1 MKKMLFATN
10 VAICLVIVSLMSS
23 CSSEEYKTTFVPPST
38 NDTIVVPKDLFFEG
52 KISAFA
58 QTNETLCKGV
68 VSFEQNASLT
78 ADGNDVEYILPSN
91 PEAKATILLNKDT
104 ILVEEFTLPE
114 IIQASER
121 SVVIKNN
128 KPIQG
133 SISGT
138 DAFSDSQ
145 SAIVSGEWA
154 YDFIL
159 QKVDT
164 IAYPHIEIQSIE
176 FSHADTTII
185 DDQLSNVGL
194 NYEVVYSYANT
205 GNKYE
210 NEDSLAQE
218 TIMIRPYY
226 FQKKVRKDITN
237 ELKHSY
243 LICDTTMR
251 YEADAA
257 YLRVIVRRVNEYTI
271 APNDTV
277 PVNNREFTVIRVGKA
292 GSETLY
298 VDNGTPYETEE
309 HTDVTISSSST
320 GKFFLEEQKS
330 THTWTAL
337 FEGEKIKVPHVDA
350 IVLTVQSITWSD
362 GETSFSFP
370 FTGDVKCT
378 KKEMV
383 HEENMGSDYINTRIF
398 TIETTLNGNFFTS
411 STGKTVLRVHP

>member
-1 MKKMLFATN
+1 MLFATN
-10 VAICLVIVSLMSS
+10 VAICVVLMSS
-23 CSSEEYKTTFVPPST
+23 CSSEEYKTSFVPPST
-38 NDTIVVPKDLFFEG
+38 NDTIVVSKDLFFEG
-52 KISAFA
+52 KISASA
-58 QTNETLCKGV
+58 QTSETLCEGV
-68 VSFEQNASLT
+68 VSFEQNATLT

-159 QKVDT
+159 QKMDT

-210 NEDSLAQE
+210 QDDSLESE
-218 TIMIRPYY
+218 TLMVRPYY

-251 YEADAA
+251 YDVDAA

-277 PVNNREFTVIRVGKA
+277 PVNNREFAVIRVGKA

-298 VDNGTPYETEE
+298 VDNGIPYETEE
-309 HTDVTISSSST
+309 HSDVTISNST
-320 GKFFLEEQKS
+320 KGNFYLEEQKS

-378 KKEMV
+378 QKEMV

-398 TIETTLNGNFFTS
+398 TIETTLNGNFFTR
-411 STGKTVLRVHP
+411 STGKTVLRVHS